1 VAGGPAFLVE
11 DAMTP
16 TLRRMRSTIW
26 VLPGLVLLLVFVYYP
41 VVDNIRLSF
50 FSWDAF
56 SPVPVFVG
64 LENYRTAGA
73 DPIFWRAMF
82 NNTAFAVV
90 SLIFQVG
97 LALVLAA
104 VLEEFV
110 RQRLRGWLRTIYFI
124 PATMSI
130 TVAGILFSFIY
141 NPQIGLLNRL
151 LRAVGLGAWQH
162 AWLGEESTAIWS
174 IIAMSQWQNIGY
186 TAVLFVVA
194 IQRIPRELYEAVRI
208 DGAGHIRA
216 FFTITVPMVREMTTL
231 LVILTIS
238 GAFLVFN
245 EVMVMT
251 AGGPNNSSQ
260 VLGTWL
266 YRNAFFE
273 DDMGYAATIATV
285 IFVITFSIAAL
296 QIMVSRKRRIEV

>member
-1 VAGGPAFLVE
+1 
-11 DAMTP
+11 MTR
-16 TLRRMRSTIW
+16 TLQRWRTWAW
-26 VLPGLVLLLVFVYYP
+26 VLPSVTLLLVFVYYP
-41 VVDNIRLSF
+41 VADNVRLSF
-50 FSWDAF
+50 YSWDAF
-56 SPVPVFVG
+56 SPSPVFVG
-64 LENYRTAGA
+64 LDNYRTAAG
-73 DPIFWRAMF
+73 DPVFWRAMF
-82 NNTAFAVV
+82 NNAAYAVV
-90 SLIFQVG
+90 SLVFQVG

-104 VLEEFV
+104 VLEEMV
-110 RQRLRGWLRTIYFI
+110 RQRMRGWLRTIYFI

-151 LRAVGLGAWQH
+151 LGAVGLESWEH
-162 AWLGEESTAIWS
+162 AWLGEQSTAIWS
-174 IIAMSQWQNIGY
+174 IIAMSQWQSIGY

-194 IQRIPRELYEAVRI
+194 IQRIPREYYEAARI
-208 DGAGHIRA
+208 DGAGQIRA

-251 AGGPNNSSQ
+251 AGGPDNSSQ

-285 IFVITFSIAAL
+285 IFVITFSIAAI
-296 QIMVSRKRRIEV
+296 QIAVSRRRRIEQ

>member
-1 VAGGPAFLVE
+1 MAR
-11 DAMTP
+11 
-16 TLRRMRSTIW
+16 TLQRWRSMVWI
-26 VLPGLVLLLVFVYYP
+26 LPGAALLVVFVYYP
-41 VVDNIRLSF
+41 VVENIRLSF
-50 FSWDAF
+50 YSWSAF
-56 SPVPVFVG
+56 APNPVFVG
-64 LENYRTAGA
+64 LENYQAA
-73 DPIFWRAMF
+73 IEDSVFWRALF
-82 NNTAFAVV
+82 DNIAYAVV
-90 SLIFQVG
+90 SLVFQVG

-104 VLEEFV
+104 VLEEYV

-151 LRAVGLGAWQH
+151 LDAIGLDSWKH
-162 AWLGEESTAIWS
+162 AWLGEQTTAIWS
-174 IIAMSQWQNIGY
+174 IIAMSQWQSIGY

-194 IQRIPRELYEAVRI
+194 IQSIPREYHEAARM
-208 DGAGHIRA
+208 DGAGPVRA

-251 AGGPNNSSQ
+251 AGGPDNSSQ
-260 VLGTWL
+260 VLGTLL
-266 YRNAFFE
+266 YRSAFFE

-296 QIMVSRKRRIEV
+296 QIVVSRRRRLAL